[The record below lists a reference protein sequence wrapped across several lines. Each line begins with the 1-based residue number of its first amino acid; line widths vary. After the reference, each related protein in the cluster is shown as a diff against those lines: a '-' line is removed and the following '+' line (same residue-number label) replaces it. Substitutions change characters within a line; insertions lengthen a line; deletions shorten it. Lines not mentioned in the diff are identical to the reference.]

1 VQRHT
6 VEHAASEADSVSAQQ
21 THVRGLDERQNGRLN
36 GHPARTLDRH
46 GLLPSAEGPDSAN
59 RQELKTRNPVRSHF
73 REYGLP
79 LILLGASV
87 VTTTA
92 NGARFM
98 QNFVEG
104 LPPVVRWLSDHP
116 EMFKTGWPFALSLLG
131 ILLIHEFGHY
141 FACRWHKVRATL
153 PWVLPAPTLSGTAGA
168 IIRISNRIPNR
179 NALMDVGIYGPLAGY
194 AASVVALAVGFA
206 LSYHEPAN
214 APAAI
219 VRFGGEPLT
228 IHMVH
233 AMLSQWDPTIPS
245 FDHIAPHPVLV
256 AGWIGLFITSL
267 NLIPGGQLDG
277 GHILYAVSPRAHK
290 IVTNFLP
297 IVLFVMGTLYWV
309 GWLLWGIFLMIPM
322 MRHPKVAVVPE
333 LSRGR
338 LALAIIG
345 LVILMLTFTPTPF
358 YDNSLMH
365 FFHIDPF
372 RSSP

>member
-1 VQRHT
+1 M
-6 VEHAASEADSVSAQQ
+6 
-21 THVRGLDERQNGRLN
+21 
-36 GHPARTLDRH
+36 
-46 GLLPSAEGPDSAN
+46 
-59 RQELKTRNPVRSHF
+59 RSHF

-104 LPPVVRWLSDHP
+104 LPPVVRDSDLWPWGWLSDHP

-277 GHILYAVSPRAHK
+277 GHILYAVSPRAHR
-290 IVTNFLP
+290 IVTNILP
-297 IVLFVMGTLYWV
+297 IILFVMGTLYWV

>member
-1 VQRHT
+1 
-6 VEHAASEADSVSAQQ
+6 
-21 THVRGLDERQNGRLN
+21 
-36 GHPARTLDRH
+36 LDRD
-46 GLLPSAEGPDSAN
+46 GFLSSAKGPDSVTC
-59 RQELKTRNPVRSHF
+59 EKLKTRNPVRSHF

-104 LPPVVRWLSDHP
+104 LPPVVRDSDLWPWSWLSDHP
-116 EMFKTGWPFALSLLG
+116 EMFKTGWPFTLSLLG

-153 PWVLPAPTLSGTAGA
+153 PWVLPAPTLSCTAGA
-168 IIRISNRIPNR
+168 IIKISNRIPNR
-179 NALMDVGIYGPLAGY
+179 NALMDVGIYGPVAGY

-206 LSYHEPAN
+206 LSYHAPAN

-228 IHMVH
+228 IRMVH
-233 AMLSQWDPTIPS
+233 AVLSRWDPTTPS
-245 FDHIAPHPVLV
+245 FDHITPHPVLV

-290 IVTNFLP
+290 IVTSFLP
-297 IVLFVMGTLYWV
+297 VVLFVMGTLYWV
-309 GWLLWGIFLMIPM
+309 GWLLWGVFLMIPA
-322 MRHPKVAVVPE
+322 MRHPKVAIAPE

-338 LALAIIG
+338 LALAVIG

-372 RSSP
+372 RSAP